1 MASISENLNLIQQQ
15 IALVAKGR
23 EIEIVGVTKHQPVE
37 KVKEAIEAGI
47 THLAVNYAQE
57 GDELRLQIESE
68 KLKWHFIGHIQSRK
82 VKYLTDYQY
91 VQSVDRLEIAED
103 LNARLEKFDKAV
115 YILVEVNIG
124 REPQKSGVFPERLAD
139 FLDRVSALPNLKII
153 GLMSMPPMVHPVED
167 RRIYFKEMA
176 NLYKKFQ
183 PQYHLEI
190 LSMGTSDDYLLAIQE
205 GSTMVRLGTCLFG
218 RRSF

>member
-1 MASISENLNLIQQQ
+1 MSLIVENLKLIRQQ

-23 EIEIVGVTKHQPVE
+23 EIEVVGVTKHQPLD
-37 KVKEAIEAGI
+37 KVKEAIQAGI
-47 THLAVNYAQE
+47 VKLAVNYAQE
-57 GDELRLQIESE
+57 GDELRLQIENDQIQ
-68 KLKWHFIGHIQSRK
+68 WHFIGHIQSRK

-91 VQSVDRLEIAED
+91 VQSLDRLEVAED
-103 LNARLEKFDKAV
+103 LNARLEKLQKAI

-124 REPQKSGVFPERLAD
+124 REPQKSGVFPERLDD
-139 FLDRVSALPNLKII
+139 FLDRVSALPNLKVI
-153 GLMSMPPMVHPVED
+153 GLMAMPPMLHPVED
-167 RRIYFKEMA
+167 RKIYFREMA
-176 NLYKKFQ
+176 QIYRKFQ
-183 PQYHLEI
+183 PQYHFET